1 MILASSSIPVVFP
14 YMTLDQNIIVD
25 GGVTM
30 NIDIPAAISR
40 CHELGYADTEIVVDV
55 LLCNMEKQLTKF
67 PIEKKDYTTLEVA
80 QR

>member
-1 MILASSSIPVVFP
+1 
-14 YMTLDQNIIVD
+14 
-25 GGVTM
+25 M